1 VQLENEFTVP
11 APVSEV
17 WKTLLDVERIAPCMP
32 GATVDRVDGD
42 EVAGRVRVKVGPITA
57 SYAGTARFVTKDE
70 ASHRMVLEASG
81 RETRGSGTA
90 SATVEVTMSEQGAVT
105 QVKVVTSLE
114 ITGKQAQF
122 GRGVMADIAAKLTGQ
137 FAGCLADKIR
147 GPAATTSGPT
157 GSEPTEAPAAAPASA
172 QERTFAP
179 SAAAQASESLDL
191 MSTVAMPVLKRLAPA
206 VAGLMLGLILGMLL
220 GQRRRIVIMTAP
232 VPPGTVPP
240 TRAML

>member
-1 VQLENEFTVP
+1 MVMIET
-11 APVSEV
+11 
-17 WKTLLDVERIAPCMP
+17 
-32 GATVDRVDGD
+32 TVDGVFSSEDALRPYGVTD
-42 EVAGRVRVKVGPITA
+42 VRMPC
-57 SYAGTARFVTKDE
+57 
-70 ASHRMVLEASG
+70 
-81 RETRGSGTA
+81 
-90 SATVEVTMSEQGAVT
+90 
-105 QVKVVTSLE
+105 
-114 ITGKQAQF
+114 
-122 GRGVMADIAAKLTGQ
+122 MADIAAKLTGQ

-157 GSEPTEAPAAAPASA
+157 GSELTEAPAAAPASA

-191 MSTVAMPVLKRLAPA
+191 MSTVAMPVLKRLAPV

>member
-1 VQLENEFTVP
+1 MVV
-11 APVSEV
+11 
-17 WKTLLDVERIAPCMP
+17 
-32 GATVDRVDGD
+32 VDIDH
-42 EVAGRVRVKVGPITA
+42 
-57 SYAGTARFVTKDE
+57 S
-70 ASHRMVLEASG
+70 
-81 RETRGSGTA
+81 
-90 SATVEVTMSEQGAVT
+90 
-105 QVKVVTSLE
+105 
-114 ITGKQAQF
+114 
-122 GRGVMADIAAKLTGQ
+122 DIAAKLTGQ

-179 SAAAQASESLDL
+179 SAAAHASESLDL
-191 MSTVAMPVLKRLAPA
+191 MSTVAMPVLKRLAPV